1 MELLLFYL
9 SLAIIVSFFCS
20 ILEAVLLSMSSSY
33 IAVLSESGSPAGK
46 LLERLKLDVDR
57 PLAAILSLNTIAHTV
72 GATGVGA
79 QAQLVFAH
87 VPFSI
92 ISGVLTFLIL
102 VLSEII
108 PKTIGA
114 TYWRLLAVPS
124 AYLIHFLTVIM
135 APLVTLS
142 AVLSGLLTRGKK
154 DPAISRDEIH
164 AAAALGEQEGVIDST
179 DAKLLRS
186 MMSFQS
192 VIAHDVFTPRPVVK
206 SFNAQHTIRQML
218 ASAED
223 LTFSR
228 YPVLGE
234 RESILGYVLRSDL
247 LNAAARDEWERTA
260 AEFTK
265 EAIII
270 PENLPLKGA
279 FGLFLRQRAHLAMVV
294 DEFGGFT
301 GVLSLEDVIESLI
314 GHEIMD
320 EGDNVADLREFAR
333 QSNSRKKTLL
343 DSDSNQSSSSERLQP
358 RNGNEGP

>member
-1 MELLLFYL
+1 MSGQPVELLLFYL
-9 SLAIIVSFFCS
+9 FLAIFVSFLCS
-20 ILEAVLLSMSSSY
+20 ILEAVLLSLSPSY
-33 IAVLSESGSPAGK
+33 IAVLSNSGARAGK
-46 LLERLKLDVDR
+46 ILERLKLDVDR

-72 GATGVGA
+72 GAAGVGA

-87 VPFSI
+87 IPFSI

-114 TYWRLLAVPS
+114 TYWRPLAVPS
-124 AYLIHFLTVIM
+124 AYLIHFLTVSM
-135 APLVTLS
+135 APLVALS
-142 AVLSGLLTRGKK
+142 AMLSKVLTRGRK

-179 DAKLLRS
+179 DARVLRS

-206 SFNAQHTIRQML
+206 YFEARQTIREML
-218 ASAED
+218 ASAQE

-247 LNAAARDEWERTA
+247 LNAAARDEWERSA
-260 AEFTK
+260 AEFTQ

-270 PENLPLKGA
+270 PENLPLKSA

-320 EGDNVADLREFAR
+320 EGDEVMDLREFAR
-333 QSNSRKKTLL
+333 QSSK
-343 DSDSNQSSSSERLQP
+343 QSKPAR
-358 RNGNEGP
+358 